1 MEQEQWGRAVNL
13 LERGM
18 VHDGGAPRKHLTGG
32 ASPADVVPSFA
43 IYENESHLQPS
54 HAMLTNM
61 RFLRLDFRTWT
72 AAAAIAWASWGCAS
86 SGMTSHSPTASPP
99 PEPGAQ
105 LNSGTN
111 PAGLLLMAHG
121 GGPEWNDRVSAAVDD
136 LRDHMP
142 VSVAFGMANP
152 HTLQASLDS
161 LHARGVS
168 TAAVVRLFV
177 SGFSFLHPTEY
188 LFGLRADAPARAM
201 VGHRWVDGD
210 QLAPLRTD
218 ARILLD
224 LEGMAG
230 SDEAA
235 QIMVYR
241 ADAHA
246 PNPSGT
252 GALLIAHGM
261 GAEDEN
267 RALLAA
273 MEDAAAALRSNGYA
287 EVELATLREDWA
299 AERVKAE
306 EHIRATVA
314 RMGTEHDRVVVI
326 PYRVFGFGPYATV
339 LDGLD
344 YTGTEGLL
352 PHELVTQ
359 WITGRATS
367 VFCAAGLP
375 SPLGL
380 CDPTMTQT
388 SNPAE
393 ISGRANPS

>member
-1 MEQEQWGRAVNL
+1 
-13 LERGM
+13 
-18 VHDGGAPRKHLTGG
+18 
-32 ASPADVVPSFA
+32 
-43 IYENESHLQPS
+43 
-54 HAMLTNM
+54 M
-61 RFLRLDFRTWT
+61 RFPRSNLRAWPT
-72 AAAAIAWASWGCAS
+72 AVAVLCASWGCATP
-86 SGMTSHSPTASPP
+86 GVTSHSPIPSAPP
-99 PEPGAQ
+99 GPGAKV
-105 LNSGTN
+105 NAETN
-111 PAGLLLMAHG
+111 PAGLLVMAHG
-121 GGPEWNDRVSAAVDD
+121 GGPEWNDRVNAAVED
-136 LRDHMP
+136 LRGQMP

-161 LHARGVS
+161 LGEQGAS
-168 TAAVVRLFV
+168 TVAVVRLFI
-177 SGFSFLHPTEY
+177 SGASFLHPTEY
-188 LFGLRADAPARAM
+188 LFGLRNDAPARAM

-210 QLAPLRTD
+210 ELEPLRTD

-235 QIMVYR
+235 RILVSR
-241 ADAHA
+241 ADSHA
-246 PNPSGT
+246 RDPAGT

-273 MEDAAAALRSNGYA
+273 MEAAAAALRSNGYA

-299 AERVKAE
+299 AERAKAE

-326 PYRVFGFGPYATV
+326 PYRIFGFGPYATV
-339 LDGLD
+339 LEGLD
-344 YTGTEGLL
+344 YVGTEGLL

-359 WITGRATS
+359 WIGGRATA
-367 VFCAAGLP
+367 VFCAARLP
-375 SPLGL
+375 SPLGP
-380 CDPTMTQT
+380 CDPAMTGN
-388 SNPAE
+388 SNAAA